1 MRNKKQ
7 KRNSPIAT
15 LIKNYVNKNSGKV
28 SASREEIQ
36 RRFNWLDWKDQKKI
50 LTAFLDSG
58 RSDREWAYGKVLD
71 YWDESF
77 MPKVKA
83 LWETYHE
90 YKCSW
95 SVIRYFPLEYIK
107 EHISEFADERDY
119 YFICLRLAKD
129 NDYVIDRTKLTD
141 RDYLAVLWHTGRTIS
156 DDEAR
161 DTLFSIIHD
170 CCFADTFMPRLERV
184 GEGRYDKVITPANYR
199 EVNLAIY
206 YLLKL
211 EKDNIVQQF
220 EQWNDQVEEAI
231 NDSPE
236 FKSIDRNDFFHD
248 YEYDRRRVEIA
259 NLYAFQALDEKYKL
273 PSDPTV
279 KQIRQAMEENLEWSR
294 IQREQPP
301 HNHYQVSVP
310 DFNNMD
316 FDGEEPL
323 PF

>member
-1 MRNKKQ
+1 MRYQ
-7 KRNSPIAT
+7 KRKRNTPIST
-15 LIKNYVNKNSGKV
+15 LIRNYVNKKSGKV
-28 SASREEIQ
+28 TESREEIKW
-36 RRFNWLDWKDQKKI
+36 RFDYLDWKDQKKI
-50 LTAFLDSG
+50 LFAFMDSG
-58 RSDREWAYGKVLD
+58 ISDREWAYSKMLD
-71 YWDESF
+71 NWDDSF
-77 MPKVKA
+77 QPKVKE

-95 SVIRYFPLEYIK
+95 SIIRYFPLEYIK
-107 EHISEFADERDY
+107 EHIGEFTDERDY

-129 NDYVIDRTKLTD
+129 KDYTIDRTKLTD
-141 RDYLAVLWHTGRTIS
+141 RDYLAILWHTDRTIS

-170 CCFADTFMPRLERV
+170 CCLADTFMPRLERV

-220 EQWNDQVEEAI
+220 ELWNEQVEDAI
-231 NDSPE
+231 YNSSE
-236 FKSIDRNDFFHD
+236 FKSIDRNDFFLD

-273 PSDPTV
+273 SSDPTV
-279 KQIRQAMEENLEWSR
+279 EQTRQTMEQNLEWSR
-294 IQREQPP
+294 MQREQPS
-301 HNHYQVSVP
+301 HDHHQVSVP
-310 DFNNMD
+310 EYKDIRKI
-316 FDGEEPL
+316 EEDVL